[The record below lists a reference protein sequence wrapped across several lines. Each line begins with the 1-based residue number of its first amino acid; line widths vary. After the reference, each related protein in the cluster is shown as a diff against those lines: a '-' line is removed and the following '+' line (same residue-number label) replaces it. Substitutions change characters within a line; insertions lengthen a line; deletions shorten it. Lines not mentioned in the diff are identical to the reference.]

1 MKKTYLI
8 FSAVLV
14 VLILA
19 FSFSKTYLHSL
30 EDEAKGKQSKAAIR
44 AELDSLERALE
55 SRIGETKP
63 SAETKLANP
72 EMADTKSVTPP
83 VTSTS
88 GEPAGDQPASEAVTT
103 TATDRA
109 KESASKDSD
118 LARAAEDSASPP
130 TQDELTIYR
139 LYVQKRLSLPSVIT
153 APNLQK
159 GKERIMGDLANSYGI
174 TAEQVSKIVDKVYE
188 YRRKGSDN

>member
-19 FSFSKTYLHSL
+19 FSFSKTYLSSL
-30 EDEAKGKQSKAAIR
+30 EDEAKGKQTKAAIR

-63 SAETKLANP
+63 SAEIKLASP
-72 EMADTKSVTPP
+72 GTADIRPVTPT

-88 GEPAGDQPASEAVTT
+88 SEPAGNQPATEAVTST
-103 TATDRA
+103 PPDQA

-118 LARAAEDSASPP
+118 LARAAEDSTSPP

-139 LYVQKRLSLPSVIT
+139 LYVQRRLSLPSVIS
-153 APNLQK
+153 AAKLQS
-159 GKERIMGDLANSYGI
+159 GKEQIMGDLANSYDI